1 MAYEI
6 ESWTRSP
13 GSKGEERH
21 RAWRIRNLEHG
32 REILALALKDRGLSR
47 VTLARTGSECI
58 WDLWR
63 HTDRDQELD
72 ASMRSLTNLKGLVD
86 LPTLDIGPGVTQA
99 QLEQAVENL
108 VTRPGEL

>member
-13 GSKGEERH
+13 GSNSEERH
-21 RAWRIRNLEHG
+21 RTWRIRNLEHG

-47 VTLARTGSECI
+47 VTLARTGSGSI

-63 HTDRDQELD
+63 HEDRDQELD
-72 ASMRSLTNLKGLVD
+72 ASMRSLTNLKGSVD
-86 LPTLDIGPGVTQA
+86 LPALDVGPGITQT
-99 QLEQAVENL
+99 QLREAVEAL
-108 VTRPGEL
+108 VTRSGEL